1 MKLSLNYPVAADQL
15 LKIETI
21 SALKDNSSAKDVSP
35 LLNNSDPFQ
44 TNNWDTVFAANYADL
59 NAYIIKRMKDNPNE
73 YPTAWQA
80 NVPGSI
86 INPPYSGKGNFGPWQ
101 LAIGVSTSGNEIS
114 MVLPLT
120 SCTVTINGADY
131 EIYGAVANASVT
143 LNMIPD
149 KDNSNTNSLK
159 VNTVSDGTN
168 KILTVNSVSYTSP
181 ASPDFESAIAALLES
196 WASNNLAQFQH
207 IFAIVNLNETAA
219 QKGFQWL
226 KPTATTYSFISGSD
240 LESSVLGVL
249 CMVNNNPEPT
259 GAAIL
264 DTGAIPP
271 GSRAGFN
278 ISQNMFLTQMV
289 LPSLPGAFDN
299 AQASSFTILNDKI
312 TLAPDVSVK
321 LDDVKYLGVNYTPYL
336 TDFSFSIDNEVIEI
350 YSYVHV
356 NISPGIDSY
365 IETTAQYTLLL
376 GTNSSGVQSL
386 TYLPVGK
393 PVQHTSTTVAEW
405 VVWTEAIADI
415 VLAIGTA
422 IIGNAASAI
431 ENAVVR
437 AIVAVIVG
445 GVVSAIAAVLEK
457 IPEWIAGKVPDDL
470 PSIDGLVTDATNSFQ
485 WGDSADYKLTSA
497 QLNGSLQLGGILN
510 SL

>member
-21 SALKDNSSAKDVSP
+21 SAAKENSTLKDVSL

-44 TNNWDTVFAANYADL
+44 TNNWDTVFAANYTDL
-59 NAYIIKRMKDNPNE
+59 NAYIIKRMNENPNE

-120 SCTVTINGADY
+120 SCTVTVNGIDY
-131 EIYGAVANASVT
+131 VIDGAVANASVT

-149 KDNSNTNSLK
+149 KGNSNKNSLK
-159 VNTVSDGTN
+159 VNTVGDGKN

-181 ASPDFESAIAALLES
+181 DSPDFEGAIAALLES
-196 WASNNLAQFQH
+196 WASNNLVQFQH

-226 KPTATTYSFISGSD
+226 KPTTTTYSFISGSD
-240 LESSVLGVL
+240 LDSSVLGVL
-249 CMVNNNPEPT
+249 CMVNNNPRPS
-259 GAAIL
+259 GPAIL

-289 LPSLPGAFDN
+289 LPSLPGAFDT
-299 AQASSFTILNDKI
+299 QASSFAIVNDKI
-312 TLAPDVSVK
+312 TLASDKSVKMDDVS
-321 LDDVKYLGVNYTPYL
+321 YLGVNYTPYL

-356 NISPGIDSY
+356 NVSPGIDSY
-365 IETTAQYTLLL
+365 VETTSRYTLLL
-376 GTNSSGVQSL
+376 GKNSKGEQSL
-386 TYLPVGK
+386 TYLPVGSA
-393 PVQHTSTTVAEW
+393 VQHTSTTVADW

-422 IIGNAASAI
+422 VVGNAVSAI
-431 ENAVVR
+431 ESAVTR

-457 IPEWIAGKVPDDL
+457 IPEWIAGKVPDEL
-470 PSIDGLVTDATNSFQ
+470 PSIDGLITDATNSYV

-497 QLNGSLQLGGILN
+497 QLNGSLQLGGTLN